1 VALRLAPAGAHT
13 AVVEQF
19 VGRTREL
26 AILDG
31 EMQEA
36 RSGRPRIVLV
46 EGDAGIGK
54 SSLLSRFVSGVHDAR
69 VLRASGEESETLLAW
84 GVVDQLVAAASAA
97 AGPGRRRPGEARRQG
112 ADPLA
117 VGAQLVGL
125 LGDLQS
131 GDSAVIVVVDDLHW
145 SDQPSAQALL
155 FTLRRMRADRVLG
168 LVSARAGELSHLGEA
183 WSRFAAGDD
192 RATRLR
198 LGGLSAAD
206 LAAMAQALGAGDL
219 PGRAV
224 AQLLE
229 HTGGNSLHCRALLEE
244 LGQGGLA
251 WAGGELPAPRALAS
265 VVLARLEA
273 LSQPAQGLVRAAAVL
288 GRRCPLADA
297 AALGGVADPG
307 AALDEAAAAGLLAQ
321 EPAGA
326 DIAFAHPLVHAAVRD
341 NFRPAERRRLHRAA
355 AALVAGPAA
364 LSHRVAAAAGPDD
377 SLAADL
383 EQAALDE
390 ATTGNAGQ
398 AAAWLVQASAASPA
412 RPDQQ
417 RRLLDALAT
426 LLGCGDAA
434 GALALWP
441 AAARFGPSARR
452 SGLLGHLDILCGR
465 GSVVEAHLLEAWQ
478 AHDPDTEPLVGAAA
492 ATSLAAYLCTVRRVQ
507 EALSW
512 GERAVAASAGAPAAR
527 LRALTVVAVSLTLGG
542 RGPEGL
548 ARLSGLP
555 DAAAEVPLGHTSAL
569 VVRGMCR
576 LATDDV
582 TGAVADL
589 SVSLARLRAGISL
602 ASPGQCLHYLSDAE
616 YRLGDWDNALIHSE
630 LAVSLAHDTDRIW
643 DLAFV
648 HGFAAVIPAA
658 RGDWQLAASHVEAS
672 LATAR
677 AIGTG
682 TGVTTAARAGA
693 ELARACGDMPGVLS
707 ATAPARALGWH
718 EISGLAADWRPL
730 ELEAL
735 IGLGRLQE
743 AGAALAELEA
753 AIPASGLASASMAT
767 ARLRGSLAVAAGDL
781 AAAEESFAAARQLAG
796 GLSLPFELA
805 LLERDDGRRL
815 RRAGDRQGAV
825 ACLRRARGGF
835 TGLGARPYA
844 AACEDELQAC
854 GAEIRPDTGP
864 ARWNL
869 TAAELAVARL
879 VSTGRSNREVAAEL
893 FVSVKAVEFH
903 LGHVFDK
910 VGIRSRKALASRL
923 AAPAAAA
930 AAGKS

>member
-1 VALRLAPAGAHT
+1 
-13 AVVEQF
+13 VEQF
-19 VGRTREL
+19 VGRAREL

-31 EMQEA
+31 EMREA
-36 RSGRPRIVLV
+36 RSGRPRIVVV

-84 GVVDQLVAAASAA
+84 GVVDQLVEAARAA
-97 AGPGRRRPGEARRQG
+97 AGPGPRRPGQARRRG

-125 LGDLQS
+125 LGDLQGS
-131 GDSAVIVVVDDLHW
+131 GRTVVVVVDDLHW
-145 SDQPSAQALL
+145 SDQPSARALL
-155 FTLRRMRADRVLG
+155 FALRRMRADRVLG
-168 LVSARAGELSHLGEA
+168 LVSARAGELSYLGEG
-183 WSRFAAGDD
+183 WSRFAGGDD
-192 RATRLR
+192 RATRVR
-198 LGGLSAAD
+198 LAGLSAEE
-206 LAAMAQALGAGDL
+206 LAAMARALGAGDL
-219 PGRAV
+219 PGWAV
-224 AQLLE
+224 AQLLA

-244 LGQGGLA
+244 LGPGGLTR
-251 WAGGELPAPRALAS
+251 AGGERPAPRALAS

-273 LSQPAQGLVRAAAVL
+273 LSPPARELVRAAAVL
-288 GRRCPLADA
+288 GRRCPLAGA
-297 AALGGVADPG
+297 GVLGGVTDPA

-326 DIAFAHPLVHAAVRD
+326 GIAFAHPLVHAAVRD
-341 NFRPAERRRLHRAA
+341 NLRPAERRRLHRAA
-355 AALVAGPAA
+355 AALVPGPAA
-364 LSHRVAAAAGPDD
+364 LGHRVAAAAGPDD

-383 EQAALDE
+383 EQAAL
-390 ATTGNAGQ
+390 AAAAAGNAGQ
-398 AAAWLVQASAASPA
+398 AAAWLVQASAASTA
-412 RPDQQ
+412 RPGQQ

-492 ATSLAAYLCTVRRVQ
+492 AASLAGYLCTVRRVA

-512 GERAVAASAGAPAAR
+512 GERGVAASAGDPAAS
-527 LRALTVVAVSLTLGG
+527 LRALTMVAVSLALAG

-548 ARLSGLP
+548 ARLGLP

-569 VVRGMCR
+569 VIRGMCR

-582 TGAVADL
+582 TGAVTDL

-648 HGFAAVIPAA
+648 HGFAAVVPAA
-658 RGDWQLAASHVEAS
+658 RGDWQLASGHVEAS

-682 TGVTTAARAGA
+682 TGVTAAARAGA
-693 ELARACGDMPGVLS
+693 ELARARGDWTGVLA

-718 EISGLAADWRPL
+718 EISGLAAAWRPL

-735 IGLGRLQE
+735 TGLGRLPE
-743 AGAALAELEA
+743 AGTALAELEA
-753 AIPASGLASASMAT
+753 AIPASGLASASMAA
-767 ARLRGSLAVAAGDL
+767 ARLRGSLAVAKGELTAAG
-781 AAAEESFAAARQLAG
+781 ESFAAARQLAE

-805 LLERDDGRRL
+805 LLDRDDGRRL
-815 RRAGDRQGAV
+815 RRAGDREDAV

-835 TGLGARPYA
+835 AALGARPFA
-844 AACEDELQAC
+844 AACEEELQAC

-879 VSTGRSNREVAAEL
+879 VSTGRSNREVAGEL

-910 VGIRSRKALASRL
+910 IGIRSRKDLASQL

-930 AAGKS
+930 GRT

>member
-1 VALRLAPAGAHT
+1 
-13 AVVEQF
+13 VVEQF
-19 VGRTREL
+19 VGREREL

-84 GVVDQLVAAASAA
+84 GVVDQLVEAASAA
-97 AGPGRRRPGEARRQG
+97 TGPGRGRPAEPRRQG

-125 LGDLQS
+125 LGDLQGS
-131 GDSAVIVVVDDLHW
+131 DRTVVVVVDDLHW

-155 FTLRRMRADRVLG
+155 FALRRMRADRVLG
-168 LVSARAGELSHLGEA
+168 LISARAGELSYLGEA

-192 RATRLR
+192 RATRVR
-198 LGGLSAAD
+198 LGGLSAEE
-206 LAAMAQALGAGDL
+206 LSAMARTLGAGDL

-244 LGQGGLA
+244 LDPGELTR
-251 WAGGELPAPRALAS
+251 AGGELPAPRALAD

-273 LSQPAQGLVRAAAVL
+273 LSPPAQGLVRAAAVL
-288 GRRCPLADA
+288 GRRCALADA
-297 AALGGVADPG
+297 AVLGGVADPG
-307 AALDEAAAAGLLAQ
+307 TALDEAVAAGLLAR
-321 EPAGA
+321 ERAAA
-326 DIAFAHPLVHAAVRD
+326 DVAFAHPLVHAAVRD
-341 NFRPAERRRLHRAA
+341 SLRPAERRRLHRAA
-355 AALVAGPAA
+355 AALVPGAAA
-364 LSHRVAAAAGPDD
+364 LAHRVAAAVGPDD

-383 EQAALDE
+383 EEAALG
-390 ATTGNAGQ
+390 AALAGNAGQ
-398 AAAWLVQASAASPA
+398 AAAWLVQASAASTA

-417 RRLLDALAT
+417 RRLLDALAA

-452 SGLLGHLDILCGR
+452 SGLLGHLDILSGR

-478 AHDPDTEPLVGAAA
+478 AHDPGTEPLVGAAA
-492 ATSLAAYLCTVRRVQ
+492 ATSLAAYLCTVRRVA

-512 GERAVAASAGAPAAR
+512 SERAVAASTGDPAAR
-527 LRALTVVAVSLTLGG
+527 MRALTVVAVSLTLAG

-548 ARLSGLP
+548 ARLRGLP

-616 YRLGDWDNALIHSE
+616 YRLGDWDNAVLHSE

-648 HGFAAVIPAA
+648 HGFAAVVPAA
-658 RGDWQLAASHVEAS
+658 RGDWQLASGHVEAS

-693 ELARACGDMPGVLS
+693 ELARARGDWPGVLS
-707 ATAPARALGWH
+707 ATAPARAQGWH
-718 EISGLAADWRPL
+718 EVSGLAADWRPL

-735 IGLGRLQE
+735 IGLGRLAE

-753 AIPASGLASASMAT
+753 AIPASGLASASMAA
-767 ARLRGSLAVAAGDL
+767 ARLRGSLAVAMGEL
-781 AAAEESFAAARQLAG
+781 AAAGESFAAARQLAE
-796 GLSLPFELA
+796 GLSLPFEFA
-805 LLERDDGRRL
+805 LLDRDDGRRL
-815 RRAGDRQGAV
+815 RRAGDREGAV
-825 ACLRRARGGF
+825 GCLRQARGGF
-835 TGLGARPYA
+835 AALGARPYA
-844 AACEDELQAC
+844 AACEEELQAC

-879 VSTGRSNREVAAEL
+879 VCTGRSNREVAAEL

-910 VGIRSRKALASRL
+910 VGIRSRRDLASRL
-923 AAPAAAA
+923 AAPAAE
-930 AAGKS
+930 AAGRT